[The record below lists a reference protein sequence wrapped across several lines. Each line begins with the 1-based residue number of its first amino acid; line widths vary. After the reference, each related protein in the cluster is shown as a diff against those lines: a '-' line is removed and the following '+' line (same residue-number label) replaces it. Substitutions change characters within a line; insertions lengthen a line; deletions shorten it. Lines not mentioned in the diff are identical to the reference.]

1 LGILR
6 RLSKGLQEMPK
17 SIDKSADDVVVR
29 PGARLLSKGDV
40 LDKVG
45 VTYPTIWKLMREGA
59 FPRSVVVGG
68 KVLWVEAEIDE
79 YIARLPR
86 RRLKGETAGVPYRT
100 RKAAAGAS

>member
-6 RLSKGLQEMPK
+6 RLSKVLQEMPK

-59 FPRSVVVGG
+59 FPRSIVIGG
-68 KVLWVEAEIDE
+68 KVLWREHEIDE
-79 YIARLPR
+79 YIARLPQ
-86 RRLKGETAGVPYRT
+86 RRLKGETEGVPY